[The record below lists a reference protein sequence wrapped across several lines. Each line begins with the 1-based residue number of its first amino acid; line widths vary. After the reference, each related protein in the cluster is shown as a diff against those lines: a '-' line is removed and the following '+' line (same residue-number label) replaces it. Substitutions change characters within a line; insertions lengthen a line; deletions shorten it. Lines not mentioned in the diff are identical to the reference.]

1 MQVSTRDFIISR
13 VTKIRSSFSQIILWI
28 NKKKSCSVQII
39 LILSKSST
47 QTCVLT
53 SNKSPLLSVRTY
65 KNNTII
71 DSSEHHEFNSAFI
84 LSKQPFISTFH
95 LENLFF
101 FHFFW
106 DSSHIKLSNCYPN
119 WNFIQIF
126 RIYYTKWMF
135 WYKKIQSFLCKSLRF
150 FILINFHIYLYVLCN
165 LRN

>member
-1 MQVSTRDFIISR
+1 M
-13 VTKIRSSFSQIILWI
+13 
-28 NKKKSCSVQII
+28 QII

-135 WYKKIQSFLCKSLRF
+135 WYKKIQKKKEKFFFQMYFFFNESSRYLLFFFCSCNFYFIMLCWGSMLKM
-150 FILINFHIYLYVLCN
+150 NEHIAGVICDHIQIWQ
-165 LRN
+165 